1 VPINSPIDAY
11 KRDVATGA
19 WTGNTGVCL
28 RLKGRDDMTRSNK
41 LLMSIGVVAV
51 AGFSLMGPAAQ
62 AQSDNWN
69 ALYDRIIRIEHQIK
83 SIKGGG
89 GAAGA
94 SQAGDQSYRLAAIE
108 DQLRR
113 LLGSVDQMRSQM
125 RDMQGRIKRLE
136 QRKSSASGQTRVTQ
150 EVTPSDT
157 LPSYGTSTFQPST
170 STSTFQP
177 PASTSTFEAYTDDNS
192 DLDLSVLPETSE
204 TQSGGLSDTT
214 QFQNAPQSQV
224 LGQLIIGN
232 DGALP
237 GNGQDEVN
245 SLLPG
250 QVDSAALDNP
260 TPSTGSGGTGSG
272 GAGGSGYDLYERSY
286 KNLLNR
292 RFGQAEAG
300 FKTFINKNPKHPSV
314 SKARYWLGETFYAQ
328 GQYKQAA
335 QSFLTGYRSHPKGAR
350 APESLLKL
358 GMSLNKLGQKKQA
371 CGAYAEVS
379 RSYPSAKKTAKL
391 AVRESKRAGC

>member
-1 VPINSPIDAY
+1 
-11 KRDVATGA
+11 
-19 WTGNTGVCL
+19 
-28 RLKGRDDMTRSNK
+28 MTKFNRF
-41 LLMSIGVVAV
+41 LMSIGVAAV
-51 AGFSLMGPAAQ
+51 AGYSVSGPPAQ

-83 SIKGGG
+83 SMKGGG
-89 GAAGA
+89 AGGA
-94 SQAGDQSYRLAAIE
+94 SQGGDQGYRLAAIE
-108 DQLRR
+108 EQLRR

-125 RDMQGRIKRLE
+125 SDMQGRIKRLE
-136 QRKSSASGQTRVTQ
+136 QRKSSSSGQTRVTQ
-150 EVTPSDT
+150 EVTQPDT
-157 LPSYGTSTFQPST
+157 LPSF
-170 STSTFQP
+170 STSTFEP
-177 PASTSTFEAYTDDNS
+177 PSSTSTFEAYTDDNS

-204 TQSGGLSDTT
+204 TQPGGLSDTT
-214 QFQNAPQSQV
+214 QFQNVPQSQV

-237 GNGQDEVN
+237 GNGQDEAN

-250 QVDSAALDNP
+250 QVESAALDNP
-260 TPSTGSGGTGSG
+260 TPSTGSGGTSSFG
-272 GAGGSGYDLYERSY
+272 GDLYERSY
-286 KNLLNR
+286 RNLLNR
-292 RFGQAEAG
+292 QFGQAEAG

-314 SKARYWLGETFYAQ
+314 SKARYWLGETYYAQ

-391 AVRESKRAGC
+391 AVRESKRAGCS